1 MMKGHAGV
9 AAAASVF
16 LRFGV
21 ATRLHRSSGALA
33 PALVVVASVLA
44 LAPASEAAPPAPKID
59 GAAIVRGAGKVK
71 PDGAR
76 DWHDTTTG
84 DVLTSG
90 VSVQAADDQPLE
102 LSSPD
107 GVTITLEPG
116 AQARWLTAGKLPS
129 ETNTWT
135 RGYHLVLREGELEVS
150 MPPGPKG
157 SHAFL
162 VSTKAGTLTDW
173 RGQLHINVHDETTTA
188 AIYEGALVVG
198 SNGMG
203 FPVYDGAGILMRK
216 GHDPDKSRAIPPAPT
231 WDSSANAVPSFAVVQ
246 GAAHAPLGIAWAAVQ
261 GAATYRVEVATEGT
275 MTRVVHRA
283 TTTDAHYTLPDI
295 TVPNGSGG
303 TAAPP
308 RLFAHVR
315 AVGSEGIVGQWSA
328 ARALHVVHYPLP
340 DGAFVAK
347 DGAIVLPDGASVTLS
362 DADGIEVAFENV
374 TSLARRTAVPLY
386 WSKLS
391 GPLRLSDDAPMR
403 IVHLRDPVLGAE
415 TQLVLAKSALRAD
428 VQMSPKNA
436 RWPADAIDVRVV
448 VADPSGRVDPASVEL
463 KLQALLGIV
472 PVSVSWQRSGAT
484 WTTHIASNGRTGPSV
499 VRVVAADAK
508 GTEIGRGFLEIG
520 AASP

>member
-1 MMKGHAGV
+1 MIVSLRFVVVGNPWRGGAK
-9 AAAASVF
+9 AAA
-16 LRFGV
+16 LG
-21 ATRLHRSSGALA
+21 
-33 PALVVVASVLA
+33 VLA
-44 LAPASEAAPPAPKID
+44 CLLTSTHASEGAPPAPKVD

-76 DWHDTTTG
+76 DWKDTTTG

-102 LSSPD
+102 LNSPD
-107 GVTITLEPG
+107 GVTIILEPG

-135 RGYHLVLREGELEVS
+135 RGYHLVLREGELQVS

-157 SHAFL
+157 AHAFL

-173 RGQLHINVHDETTTA
+173 RGQLHISVNDETTTA

-198 SNGMG
+198 SNGQG

-216 GHDPDKSRAIPPAPT
+216 GHNPDKSLAIPPAPT
-231 WDSSANAVPSFAVVQ
+231 WDSSATSVPSFAVVQ

-261 GAATYRVEVATEGT
+261 GAASYRVEVATEAT

-295 TVPNGSGG
+295 TVPNGAGG
-303 TAAPP
+303 TAPPP

-328 ARALHVVHYPLP
+328 ARAMHVVHYQLP
-340 DGAFVAK
+340 DGAFAAK
-347 DGAIVLPDGASVTLS
+347 DGAIVLPDGAVVTLS
-362 DADGIEVAFENV
+362 DADGLEVAFENV
-374 TSLARRTAVPLY
+374 ATLARRTAVPLY
-386 WSKLS
+386 WSKLA
-391 GPLRLSDDAPMR
+391 GALRLSDDAPMR

-415 TQLVLAKSALRAD
+415 AQLVLAKSSLRAD

-448 VADPSGRVDPASVEL
+448 VTDPSGRIDPSSFDL
-463 KLQALLGIV
+463 KLQALLGV
-472 PVSVSWQRSGAT
+472 QPMAVSWQRSGAT
-484 WTTHIASNGRTGPSV
+484 WTTHIAPNGRTGPSV
-499 VRVVAADAK
+499 VRVVASDAR
-508 GTEIGRGFLEIG
+508 GTEIGRGFLEIAG
-520 AASP
+520 ASAEASR